1 MADLNSLTHCPT
13 CNEELPDHPRLK
25 ELHINEHSSSAP
37 VAPDHTYE
45 DSENPPK
52 FATTAQEMA
61 EQAVPLLDNIAAK
74 TFVTDAEMTR
84 LGYSFPNPKATELER
99 VMGHR
104 ADGLL
109 LTSKTANEIQQDI
122 DDEPPA
128 WSPYGEYV
136 LETALRFVGEPM
148 MFIGESGTG
157 KTYLAKYLASSMGIG
172 FRSMNCNEQM
182 SMDAL
187 IGIPAPVNSE
197 QGVYLKW
204 VDGMLTEAIRNGYIF
219 LMEEATRA
227 PDELRSACYS
237 VTDQVGRSWSIP
249 QASGITDADVPVHED
264 FWFIMTAN
272 PPGGAYTT
280 FQLDPAMVSRLAV
293 QFRINQ
299 PLADERVVLSRLVKT
314 DTVLISPAYGE
325 QAKYMSRDDLVNRL
339 MKFVHDSRPPVE
351 SSIDFL
357 LPYEEPRARCFNTRD
372 LITVLKTLLKGFS
385 PIETASLV
393 INGYG
398 AETDKGIKKNLID
411 HFGGGSW

>member
-13 CNEELPDHPRLK
+13 CGDELPSHPRLK
-25 ELHINEHSSSAP
+25 EQHVNKHSSSAP
-37 VAPDHTYE
+37 VVTEQTYE
-45 DSENPPK
+45 DSENPAR
-52 FATTAQEMA
+52 FAVTPQEMA
-61 EQAVPLLDNIAAK
+61 EQTVPLLDNITQK
-74 TFVTDAEMTR
+74 NSITDADMVS
-84 LGYSFPNPKATELER
+84 LGYSPNPKATELEQ
-99 VMGHR
+99 VMGDR
-104 ADGLL
+104 ADGLR
-109 LTSKTANEIQQDI
+109 LTYKTANEIQQDI
-122 DDEPPA
+122 DNEPPA

-157 KTYLAKYLASSMGIG
+157 KTYLAKYLAKSMGIG

-182 SMDAL
+182 GMDAL
-187 IGIPAPVNSE
+187 VGIPAPVNSE

-314 DTVLISPAYGE
+314 DTALISPEYGE
-325 QAKYMSRDDLVNRL
+325 QARSMSRDDLVNRL
-339 MKFVHDSRPPVE
+339 MKFVHDSRPPIE
-351 SSIDFL
+351 SSVDFL

-385 PIETASLV
+385 PVETASLV

-398 AETDKGIKKNLID
+398 AETDKGIKKSLID